1 MTICVALQAP
11 NVTMTTMGGPMGQQG
26 QGQPQPA
33 PPYGRAGGGGAQ
45 GPPPP
50 HTAQQQSQQ
59 FQQVCVTSFFV
70 VRICISCLFALFQ
83 QEAICRQNWSVC
95 SVPMVFSIL
104 RTTVDTCKLY

>member
-1 MTICVALQAP
+1 
-11 NVTMTTMGGPMGQQG
+11 MTTMGGPMGQQG

-70 VRICISCLFALFQ
+70 VCICISCLFVVCICISCLFAVLQ
-83 QEAICRQNWSVC
+83 QEASCRHNWSVC

-104 RTTVDTCKLY
+104 RATVDTCKLY